1 MRGKTIHSYEYGCK
15 VLGSQ
20 TEITPDESLYQIA
33 KESEKVTIDGETYYA
48 PNLKGFNGL
57 TTTAIYYSD
66 DYKQT
71 KEVRIS
77 MHMNQQVMSYMKDG
91 DTKYTWY
98 DYKNKQWANIKTT
111 SNGYECW
118 WVWIPRYA
126 YKIEGTNDIKIIYVD
141 KNDVPLDPDTY
152 GYTLPEG
159 YEVHPSFQQK
169 DGLTGIWTS
178 KYAPSYGKYKLDDL
192 EMSEKTLEPDLSGF
206 TNTQNVYLIKYDAT
220 GQIIESETPLSEVS
234 NLSEFNSDKKWYD
247 YENKKWANIKVV
259 EKSIQ
264 VNTSTGEQIE
274 KEYVTW
280 WVWIPRYAY
289 RLPDNP
295 NDDTEIIFLDENNNA
310 LDSRFQDALK
320 SGEFTIHPAFEQDT
334 TSDGKPLKGIWI
346 SKYAPSHENDETD
359 DLPMSNKVLEPD
371 MSGYEDNKENVYLV
385 KYDEKGN
392 ETATPFSE
400 VSSIQE
406 FNQDNS
412 WYDYENKKWAN
423 IKIVSKTTEEQEVTT
438 YWVWIPKYAYKLP
451 DNPNDDTEIIFLD
464 ENNNALDPELQDD
477 LDSGEYTIHPAF
489 TQDGGLKGIWMSKYA
504 PSEK

>member
-1 MRGKTIHSYEYGCK
+1 M
-15 VLGSQ
+15 
-20 TEITPDESLYQIA
+20 
-33 KESEKVTIDGETYYA
+33 
-48 PNLKGFNGL
+48 
-57 TTTAIYYSD
+57 
-66 DYKQT
+66 
-71 KEVRIS
+71 
-77 MHMNQQVMSYMKDG
+77 
-91 DTKYTWY
+91 
-98 DYKNKQWANIKTT
+98 
-111 SNGYECW
+111 
-118 WVWIPRYA
+118 
-126 YKIEGTNDIKIIYVD
+126 
-141 KNDVPLDPDTY
+141 
-152 GYTLPEG
+152 
-159 YEVHPSFQQK
+159 
-169 DGLTGIWTS
+169 
-178 KYAPSYGKYKLDDL
+178 
-192 EMSEKTLEPDLSGF
+192 
-206 TNTQNVYLIKYDAT
+206 IKYDAT

-477 LDSGEYTIHPAF
+477 LDSG
-489 TQDGGLKGIWMSKYA
+489 
-504 PSEK
+504 